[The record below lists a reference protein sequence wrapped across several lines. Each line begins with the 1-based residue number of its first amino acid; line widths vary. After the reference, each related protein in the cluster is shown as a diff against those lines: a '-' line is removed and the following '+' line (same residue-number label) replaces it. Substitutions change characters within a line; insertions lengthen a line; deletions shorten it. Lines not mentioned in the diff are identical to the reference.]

1 MSETKDFNTLPV
13 LAEVREE
20 REHAQ
25 KKPTIASVRV
35 SPGSY
40 LAVLDRSPFWEP
52 GVPGLMERGS
62 FHLVL
67 GFPQGQR

>member
-35 SPGSY
+35 SPGPY
-40 LAVLDRSPFWEP
+40 LALASVLTF
-52 GVPGLMERGS
+52 VAA
-62 FHLVL
+62 LVL
-67 GFPQGQR
+67 RTEYDATALILVAGAWL